1 MNSVDDTSFEVRL
14 ERTINDISPAE
25 WDRLN
30 APQGIFCTHRFLRV
44 VEKARVEN
52 ARFYYVLVY
61 SGKKLVG
68 TAVLSQFVVS
78 LDLLITRGVQN
89 VCAIIRRIW
98 PTFMRIQILF
108 CGIPVS
114 IGKHTLAFDD
124 EVRPQDILPSII
136 NCMQEIARRDH
147 LRYLCFKEFPE
158 SKLDLCQALS
168 NRGFFKANSIPRILL
183 PVRWS
188 NYGDYLSQ
196 LRHGFRRQI
205 LASIKKIGSTSER
218 RSGTSVSAA
227 SPRLVIGNGTI
238 CPPAVMHSL
247 YTQVMNHTVVKLEVL
262 NAAFFDLLFSELHDD
277 IRLLVITKDSEALAV
292 AILCEY
298 HKQLTFMFVGFDY
311 SRRDEYA
318 LYLNIL
324 NEIVRHGIERRCRVI
339 DLGQTSYWLKQ
350 RIGGEAERMFFF
362 LRAENPAVHFVLKT
376 LRKIIFPATKLPN
389 PRVFRD

>member
-1 MNSVDDTSFEVRL
+1 MNSVNDTSFEVRL
-14 ERTINDISPAE
+14 ERTIDDISSAE

-30 APQGIFCTHRFLRV
+30 APQGIFCTHRFLRI

-68 TAVLSQFVVS
+68 TAVLSRFVVS
-78 LDLLITRGVQN
+78 LDLLITRRVQY
-89 VCAIIRRIW
+89 VCAIIRKIW
-98 PTFMRIQILF
+98 PTFMRVQILF
-108 CGIPVS
+108 CGIPIS
-114 IGKHTLAFDD
+114 IGKHTLAFGD
-124 EVRPQDILPSII
+124 EVSPRDILPSIFG
-136 NCMQEIARRDH
+136 CMKEVARQDQ
-147 LRYLCFKEFPE
+147 LRYMCFKEFPE
-158 SKLDLCQALS
+158 SRLDISQSLCD
-168 NRGFFKANSIPRILL
+168 RGFFKANSIPRILL

-188 NYGDYLSQ
+188 KYGDYLSQ

-205 LASIKKIGSTSER
+205 LASMKKFGSASER
-218 RSGTSVSAA
+218 PTGTSDSAA
-227 SPRLVIGNGTI
+227 SPRLVIGDGTI

-247 YTQVMNHTVVKLEVL
+247 YMQVINHTVVKLEVL
-262 NAAFFDLLFSELHDD
+262 NAAFFDLLFSELRDD

-298 HKQLTFMFVGFDY
+298 DKRLTFMFVGFDY

-324 NEIVRHGIERRCRVI
+324 NEIVRHGIERRCIVI

-362 LRAENPAVHFVLKT
+362 LRAENLVVHFVLKT
-376 LRKIIFPATKLPN
+376 LRKIIFPATKLPS